1 MPKVSII
8 VPIYNTAPFL
18 EKCLTSLVHQT
29 LDDIEII
36 CVNDGSTDTS
46 QQIINKFL
54 LEYPYRIKSIV
65 KKNGGLSEARNIGLQ
80 ESTGDYIAFI
90 DSDDYVK
97 TTLYEKMYNEALKTN
112 ASMIVCGF
120 KRVTMDGKVL
130 SIEQDRLKKSYS
142 SIEALTSIAPAAWN
156 KLYKRNLWIQSQV
169 KYPKGVWYEDLPTTV
184 KLILYSNEIVTI
196 NEALI
201 YYVQHP
207 NSISYTFNEK
217 AQDIFYVLSDIYRF
231 YKEEKIHQTLDYS
244 SKEWFKIEKRI
255 EALFLIHLIFAHLF
269 RTASLD
275 ESKVKV
281 EIKKV
286 QKYLADYFPNWIY
299 NREIYKSL
307 SLIKKICVGIGLLL
321 FKLNLF
327 GVLLW
332 IYKRINIIYAIQN
345 KW

>member
-90 DSDDYVK
+90 DSDDYVE

-207 NSISYTFNEK
+207 NSISYTFDNR
-217 AQDIFYVLSDIYRF
+217 AYDIFYVLTDIYNF
-231 YKEEKIHQTLDYS
+231 YQDAKMNENLLYTNEE
-244 SKEWFKIEKRI
+244 WKRI
-255 EALFLIHLIFAHLF
+255 EKCIEVLSLIHLIFAHLF
-269 RTASLD
+269 RSASLD
-275 ESKVKV
+275 GANIKE
-281 EIKKV
+281 EIKRV
-286 QKYLADYFPNWIY
+286 QTYLNNYFPNWFW
-299 NREIYKSL
+299 NFEVYKSL
-307 SLIKKICVGIGLLL
+307 SPLKKICVGIGLSL

-327 GVLLW
+327 EILLW
-332 IYKRINIIYAIQN
+332 TYKHVNRIYPIQN